1 MGDNLN
7 DKIMDIFNNIQIIT
21 KEQAKYLGK
30 IINSLGILTTN
41 FTYKFFL
48 NKSKI
53 KVFSQDLPKLGC
65 S

>member
-1 MGDNLN
+1 MGDSLN

-41 FTYKFFL
+41 FTYKIFL
-48 NKSKI
+48 K
-53 KVFSQDLPKLGC
+53 
-65 S
+65 